1 MYRLSYMNTPSLYD
15 ILLGEDL
22 RLAQDENV
30 EWILYIQF
38 TFTYYYL
45 FCVHYILWNNNI
57 LNNWE
62 ASNNYVY
69 NKIGLIT

>member
-30 EWILYIQF
+30 E
-38 TFTYYYL
+38 
-45 FCVHYILWNNNI
+45 
-57 LNNWE
+57 
-62 ASNNYVY
+62 
-69 NKIGLIT
+69 